1 MSDNLRITEEH
12 LLLFAAASLDFNPLH
27 RSETYAR
34 TTSFGER
41 VVYGVLGVLASLARV
56 EPPAGK
62 FIAKVSV
69 DFRSALLL
77 GIEYAIRIEP
87 RGGDVVV
94 ADLID
99 GQTILVRTRLW
110 FADGVPRKAT
120 FPDRAVAPRRS
131 ARFLADGE
139 LTLGLRFEGE
149 YGPPEK
155 AYLDLLR
162 FIGLDRNKT
171 GDGPIIALLCSSYL
185 TGMELPGERAA
196 YVGLEA
202 EFFPAHVN
210 APITFQ
216 IGLQAL
222 DERLG
227 RIQSRF
233 ELTSGREPFVR
244 GEVISIAR
252 PLRSPVARPAP
263 RSAISTGAAKT
274 ALVIGASRGLGAALA
289 LSLAASGYRVTG
301 IYAQSDEDAR
311 AVLLAAEGLSG
322 RLDLIRGDATDVAW
336 CESVMER
343 IGNAGALDLLVCSAA
358 PSIHPL
364 HVQSAFLERIQ
375 SYVQKGFALV
385 STPLCTFLGMVSQA
399 SGAVLLISSVVVQE
413 PVPNWPHYVAMKSA
427 VEGLVKSASLEYPT
441 VSFWIARP
449 NKVRT
454 DLTDTPLG
462 RLNAEDPAELAARL
476 INRIVA
482 ETAIGGVRYC

>member
-1 MSDNLRITEEH
+1 M
-12 LLLFAAASLDFNPLH
+12 
-27 RSETYAR
+27 
-34 TTSFGER
+34 
-41 VVYGVLGVLASLARV
+41 
-56 EPPAGK
+56 
-62 FIAKVSV
+62 
-69 DFRSALLL
+69 
-77 GIEYAIRIEP
+77 
-87 RGGDVVV
+87 
-94 ADLID
+94 
-99 GQTILVRTRLW
+99 
-110 FADGVPRKAT
+110 
-120 FPDRAVAPRRS
+120 
-131 ARFLADGE
+131 
-139 LTLGLRFEGE
+139 
-149 YGPPEK
+149 
-155 AYLDLLR
+155 
-162 FIGLDRNKT
+162 
-171 GDGPIIALLCSSYL
+171 
-185 TGMELPGERAA
+185 
-196 YVGLEA
+196 
-202 EFFPAHVN
+202 
-210 APITFQ
+210 
-216 IGLQAL
+216 
-222 DERLG
+222 
-227 RIQSRF
+227 
-233 ELTSGREPFVR
+233 
-244 GEVISIAR
+244 
-252 PLRSPVARPAP
+252 
-263 RSAISTGAAKT
+263 
-274 ALVIGASRGLGAALA
+274 IGASRGLGAALA

-375 SYVQKGFALV
+375 SYLQKGFALV